1 MLTQPGAQ
9 AIMEKALD
17 AMWAIAGGVRSFGSL
32 ATLATADVG
41 DMLRQKGVLYAPDF
55 VINAGGII
63 KVCYE
68 YLKKPEGD
76 VEAHVREIGDTLA
89 EIFARADAQ
98 GRSTSVV
105 ADEVAQ
111 ARFKR

>member
-1 MLTQPGAQ
+1 GANNQ
-9 AIMEKALD
+9 
-17 AMWAIAGGVRSFGSL
+17 
-32 ATLATADVG
+32 LATADIG
-41 DMLRQKGVLYAPDF
+41 EQLRAKGVLYAPDF

-68 YLKKPEGD
+68 YLKKPEND

-89 EIFARADAQ
+89 EIFTRADREN
-98 GRSTSVV
+98 RSTSVV